1 MYQTVS
7 PEAKTFRLR
16 DFPRISIMELSELN
30 CLDHTKQWSTTN
42 MRSLAAEIRIMLR
55 EGK

>member
-1 MYQTVS
+1 MYQIVS

-16 DFPRISIMELSELN
+16 DFPRISIMELPELN

-42 MRSLAAEIRIMLR
+42 MKSLAAEI
-55 EGK
+55 